1 MIDHCAKVSYH
12 QKQNVNTQ
20 DVLQLQTVVLRLSL
34 KSFYLSLDRILE
46 ENRLAKLM
54 IEKIGGFS
62 VSNCLEKKISFKLF
76 EMLKSFHVCQII
88 YCVIMRAFL

>member
-62 VSNCLEKKISFKLF
+62 VSN
-76 EMLKSFHVCQII
+76 
-88 YCVIMRAFL
+88 